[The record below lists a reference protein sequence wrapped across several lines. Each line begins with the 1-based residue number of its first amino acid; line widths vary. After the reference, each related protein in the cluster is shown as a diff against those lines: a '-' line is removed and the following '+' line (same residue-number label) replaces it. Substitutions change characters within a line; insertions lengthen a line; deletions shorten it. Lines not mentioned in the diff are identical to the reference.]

1 MKLTTEAPTAA
12 AAGATGAP
20 SGPPR
25 GLAPLRR
32 PPPAAGGA
40 RGAGATGAP
49 SGRAGVLATLR
60 DGLPATAGAPAAF
73 LLVAV
78 IFSIGAD
85 QFLTADNLTLILDQ
99 TAPVTIAACAM
110 TMVIL
115 MGGID
120 LSVGSILSLS
130 GVLAAVGM
138 RDGRGLVLAV
148 LVALVAGAAI
158 GALNGLITV
167 RWAVQPFLVTLGT
180 LSIARGLAELIAGG
194 ETVPILS
201 DPFDNLFA
209 SKIGGIPV
217 SALWALA
224 VLAISHVLLRHT
236 VFGRRIYMIGGNEQ
250 SAVQAGVRVKRVKVA
265 VYLLSGVAAA
275 LAGLLVAAR
284 LSSGLP
290 GSGVGFELQVIAAV
304 VLRGARVPRGG
315 GPVNRPPFWGPADR
329 APAPRATPV
338 GGGPLVPKG

>member
-1 MKLTTEAPTAA
+1 MNLTTEAPTATA
-12 AAGATGAP
+12 AEATGAP
-20 SGPPR
+20 S
-25 GLAPLRR
+25 RR
-32 PPPAAGGA
+32 A
-40 RGAGATGAP
+40 
-49 SGRAGVLATLR
+49 SVLATLR
-60 DGLPATAGAPAAF
+60 DRLPATAGAPAAF

-148 LVALVAGAAI
+148 LVALLAGAAI

-209 SKIGGIPV
+209 SKVGGVPV

-224 VLAISHVLLRHT
+224 VLAISQVLLRHT
-236 VFGRRIYMIGGNEQ
+236 VFGRRVYMIGGNEQ

-265 VYLLSGVAAA
+265 VYVLSGVAAA

-304 VLRGARVPRGG
+304 VLGGTGFRGEGG
-315 GPVNRPPFWGPADR
+315 SIIGTLFGGLTIDAVANGLTLMEVDPFVQKAITGAIIIAAVVLGSMR
-329 APAPRATPV
+329 E
-338 GGGPLVPKG
+338 KGRR